1 MVDIALHRI
10 NRYQEIIKVRGS
22 ISHIGPLTKVI
33 TLLLRMLLARCV
45 GVFVEDLFMSFRFVL
60 KQSKTSN
67 TVGMSS
73 LIF

>member
-33 TLLLRMLLARCV
+33 TLLRMLLARCV
-45 GVFVEDLFMSFRFVL
+45 GVFVADLFMSFRFVL